1 MDSIQSTFALIFS
14 PDRQKV
20 LMVERR
26 DLSLWEFPGGGLDKG
41 ESPEAGVI
49 RETKEETGFDV
60 EVVRPFTILNLRIR
74 REKIAFFECKIVGG
88 VATLS
93 SETKNIQFFPIHNIP
108 KMHSPLCPL
117 ILKTRDK
124 EKTLGIWRFLYLLAR
139 YLISRPKLVFLYF
152 A

>member
-1 MDSIQSTFALIFS
+1 MDSIKSTFALIFS

-26 DLSLWEFPGGGLDKG
+26 DLSIWEFPGGGLDKG

-60 EVVRPFTILNLRIR
+60 EVVRAFTILTLRIR

-93 SETKNIQFFPIHNIP
+93 SETKNIQFFPIHDIP

-117 ILKTRDK
+117 ILKTTDK